1 MNCSTDFA
9 AGRTKH
15 MNKLDRLYRTTSK
28 LLIGSILASTM
39 PAIAQSG
46 SLTCSSNDG
55 GYRYCRAN
63 TQNSV
68 TLTRQISGS
77 PCQQGYSWGYD
88 YRGIW
93 VDRGCRAQFQFGYD
107 NNNNNGGSNTGAAVA
122 AGILG
127 AIVIGSIIASQNNDD
142 NGDNHYSY
150 DQQRRD
156 YYRDGY
162 RSGQR
167 DWDDD
172 LDPYYPRYRSRY
184 APQFQNDFAAGYDD
198 GYNNRPNRYR

>member
-1 MNCSTDFA
+1 MN
-9 AGRTKH
+9 R
-15 MNKLDRLYRTTSK
+15 LERLYRATSK

-55 GYRYCRAN
+55 SYHYCRAN
-63 TQNSV
+63 TQNQV
-68 TLTRQISGS
+68 VLTRQISGS

-93 VDRGCRAQFQFGYD
+93 VDRGCRAQFQFG
-107 NNNNNGGSNTGAAVA
+107 NNNSNNNGNGSNTGAAVA

-127 AIVIGSIIASQNNDD
+127 AIVIGSIIASQNNNDNDD
-142 NGDNHYSY
+142 NNYSY
-150 DQQRRD
+150 DQQRRNS
-156 YYRDGY
+156 YRDGY

-167 DWDDD
+167 DWDND
-172 LDPYYPRYRSRY
+172 LDPYYQRYRNRY
-184 APQFQNDFAAGYDD
+184 NPQFQNDFAAGYDD

>member
-1 MNCSTDFA
+1 MN
-9 AGRTKH
+9 R
-15 MNKLDRLYRTTSK
+15 LDQLYRATSRF
-28 LLIGSILASTM
+28 LIGCLLASTM
-39 PAIAQSG
+39 PAIAQSPL
-46 SLTCSSNDG
+46 LTCSSNDG
-55 GYRYCRAN
+55 SYHYCKAN
-63 TQNSV
+63 TQNRV
-68 TLTRQISGS
+68 QLTRQISGS

-93 VDRGCRAQFQFGYD
+93 VDRGCRAQFEYGFG
-107 NNNNNGGSNTGAAVA
+107 NNNSNNGGDNNNTGAAVA
-122 AGILG
+122 VGILG
-127 AIVIGSIIASQNNDD
+127 AIVIGSIIASQNNNDNDD
-142 NGDNHYSY
+142 NNYNY

-172 LDPYYPRYRSRY
+172 LDPYFQRYRSRFT
-184 APQFQNDFAAGYDD
+184 PQFQNDFAAGYED

>member
-1 MNCSTDFA
+1 MN
-9 AGRTKH
+9 R
-15 MNKLDRLYRTTSK
+15 LDRLYRATSV
-28 LLIGSILASTM
+28 LLTGCVLASTM

-93 VDRGCRAQFQFGYD
+93 VDRGCRAQFQLGYD
-107 NNNNNGGSNTGAAVA
+107 NNNNNGGGSNTGAAVA

-127 AIVIGSIIASQNNDD
+127 AIVIGSIIASQNNND
-142 NGDNHYSY
+142 NNDDNHYSY

-172 LDPYYPRYRSRY
+172 LDPYYQRYRSRY
-184 APQFQNDFAAGYDD
+184 TQQFQNDFAAGYDD

>member
-1 MNCSTDFA
+1 MN
-9 AGRTKH
+9 R
-15 MNKLDRLYRTTSK
+15 LDRLYRATS
-28 LLIGSILASTM
+28 LLLTGCVLASTM

-63 TQNSV
+63 TQNRV

-107 NNNNNGGSNTGAAVA
+107 NNNNNGGRK
-122 AGILG
+122 
-127 AIVIGSIIASQNNDD
+127 Q
-142 NGDNHYSY
+142 H
-150 DQQRRD
+150 
-156 YYRDGY
+156 
-162 RSGQR
+162 
-167 DWDDD
+167 W
-172 LDPYYPRYRSRY
+172 SRGCRWHPGCDRHRLHHRL
-184 APQFQNDFAAGYDD
+184 AKQ
-198 GYNNRPNRYR
+198 